1 MRRLGF
7 RDDREALRA
16 RADALEAQLR
26 ERDERFARI
35 EERLEA
41 VERELAA
48 RREPA
53 PSPAPGVLASRPLWL
68 PIAAAAGVALLVTL
82 ASAALES
89 DPEPAPPPSP
99 APAPAPAAPLFP
111 SEVLAPP
118 PPPEP
123 PVLEPPPPPA
133 GDVRWSATVASVSGE
148 VEGLEVGAECVVEGQ
163 ARTLRF
169 ASVRGDEVVLAI
181 RCGERTL
188 YDASEAA
195 TGMSSRELALYEQ
208 EASEGFHHW
217 LRGSDRG
224 VREGRTEMT
233 IDTPAGA
240 ARVFRSDGSLD
251 VRLHVTPRSELR
263 AGRRLAWRSAPPP
276 LQVALER
283 AAIVERVEGE
293 LGVSPGATCSLRIE
307 PPSEPNDP
315 GSFNCRA
322 RVRCGG
328 RYVYGHGTS
337 GWNLCEVDADGAPVR
352 LSDGSDTD
360 GDPMLDADLE
370 AGTLSIGSAT
380 GERSGRAVLTLR

>member
-16 RADALEAQLR
+16 RAEALEAQLR
-26 ERDERFARI
+26 ERDERFARV

-41 VERELAA
+41 VERELAS
-48 RREPA
+48 RREPS
-53 PSPAPGVLASRPLWL
+53 PSPSPGVLASRPIWL

-82 ASAALES
+82 ASAALQG
-89 DPEPAPPPSP
+89 DPEPAPRPPP
-99 APAPAPAAPLFP
+99 APAPIAPMLVPDVP
-111 SEVLAPP
+111 APP
-118 PPPEP
+118 PPHTRL
-123 PVLEPPPPPA
+123 VEPPPPPGA

-148 VEGLEVGAECVVEGQ
+148 LEGLEVGAECEIEGE

-169 ASVRGDEVVLAI
+169 ASVRPDDLVLAI
-181 RCGERTL
+181 RCGDRVL
-188 YDASEAA
+188 YDASEEA
-195 TGMSSRELALYEQ
+195 TGMQSRELELYEQ

-224 VREGRTEMT
+224 VREGRPEMT

-251 VRLHVTPRSELR
+251 VRLHVTPRSGLR

-276 LQVALER
+276 LQEALER
-283 AAIVERVEGE
+283 AAIVERVEGQ

-360 GDPMLDADLE
+360 GDPMLDVDLE